1 MKGVFFFKRA
11 IISYLI
17 KSVSDDDT
25 QSILL
30 KTRLRNRINF
40 RENVE
45 NVHGVGSIGFAQ
57 EGQK

>member
-1 MKGVFFFKRA
+1 MCFFFKRA

-25 QSILL
+25 QSVSLT
-30 KTRLRNRINF
+30 TRLRNRINF
-40 RENVE
+40 RENFG
-45 NVHGVGSIGFAQ
+45 NVCGVGNIGFAQ